1 MDVRGGRAAALP
13 GARYCRTNTRSASI
27 WMSLA
32 TLRNRSCGTWM
43 PWAVKVEFSL
53 AFTLTLSLVKP
64 KRFCCSTCSGESLM
78 YITVASP
85 TVSVRFCLIVSTPC
99 TLAGA
104 SCPGCSAAVRS
115 NDART
120 MASVRITGVSFLALL
135 RRHAERRVAR
145 AARLPAKRLHDG
157 LRRRLVAGLRGVAEL
172 LGLGRQVF
180 RGCLEVRPFGPDL
193 GLGRGFLRIQR
204 AQIGRAHV

>member
-1 MDVRGGRAAALP
+1 
-13 GARYCRTNTRSASI
+13 
-27 WMSLA
+27 MSLA
-32 TLRNRSCGTWM
+32 TLRNRSCGTCM

-78 YITVASP
+78 YITVASA
-85 TVSVRFCLIVSTPC
+85 TVSVGFCLIVSTPC
-99 TLAGA
+99 TLAGV
-104 SCPGCSAAVRS
+104 SLPGCSGPVTSTFRTSKLTHSAAAGTGAAVRS

-157 LRRRLVAGLRGVAEL
+157 LRRRLVAGLRGVAKL

-180 RGCLEVRPFGPDL
+180 CGRLEV
-193 GLGRGFLRIQR
+193 
-204 AQIGRAHV
+204 